1 MSHYIVDR
9 RPNGNGKSSP
19 NRKKLLDRV
28 KGSVKKTVKEAVQ
41 NGNIADIVKGG
52 NKVRVPVKD
61 LREPSIGHGEGGVT
75 ERTIPG
81 NNQKGRNFNTGDTIA
96 RPPKG
101 GQGPGGAGNS
111 GDGNDDFVFELTRDE
126 FLEFFFED
134 LELPDL
140 AQKKLAVTEEKKPMR
155 NGFSRDG
162 NPAALDLMQTMK
174 SSISRRAALRT
185 PKKKKLRELE
195 AALAVAVAEM
205 EAYYAD
211 PILMRAEPGLGG
223 LMAAA
228 IETQEKEIAELKRK
242 IKHVPYVDDIDL
254 RYRNW
259 TQKPIPA
266 TQAVMF
272 CVDGQTEYLSPTGWV
287 KIDQYGGGKVAQ
299 YNADGTMEFV
309 DPLQYVQTPYS
320 ALFIDIVGE
329 GINQRLTQNHR
340 FVYRDKSGTIK
351 ECLSQDVA
359 KLKGWHSKNAV
370 ITSFEFSGAGIP
382 LTDDEIR
389 FHIAFKADGTYQQ
402 DATNRAQFCFTKLR
416 KIERLKNILDRL
428 GWTYVESK
436 STDRTWIYCSTIER
450 ISKVFD
456 SEWYQA
462 NSSQLELIGEEVL
475 HWDGCVAQNSFTAKS
490 KDVVDYVQFVWAT
503 QGLGTRMYYTD
514 PVWVVRF
521 SQRNLRSLTQNVEIS
536 DVIGDDGMSY
546 CFTVPSGML
555 VLRRSETI
563 FVSGNCL
570 MDVSGSMSSWHKDIA
585 KRFYML
591 LYLFLYKN
599 YEKVEIVFV
608 RHHHTADEVDE
619 QTFFYDR
626 ASGGT
631 IVSEGLKLV
640 NKIIDDRYDKAKWN
654 VYVAQASDGD
664 NWQSDHEQTMIELN
678 KILSKVQFYFYI
690 DINQYS
696 QSDMFT
702 LYKEQVT
709 AGNFAQERIS
719 DVTEIYGVFR
729 KLFEAR

>member
-9 RPNGNGKSSP
+9 RPNGKGKSTP

-61 LREPSIGHGEGGVT
+61 LREPSISHGEGGVT

-81 NNQKGRNFNTGDTIA
+81 NDRHKFNTGDTIA
-96 RPPKG
+96 RPKKG
-101 GQGPGGAGNS
+101 GGKQGGGKA
-111 GDGNDDFVFELTRDE
+111 GDGGDGEDDFVFELTRDE

-155 NGFSRDG
+155 NGFARDG

-185 PKKKKLRELE
+185 PKKKKLREME
-195 AALAVAVAEM
+195 AALVIAKQEL
-205 EAYYAD
+205 EAYYAAD
-211 PILMRAEPGLGG
+211 PADVEPGLGG

-228 IETQEKEIAELKRK
+228 IETQEAEIEALKKK

-272 CVDGQTEYLSPTGWV
+272 
-287 KIDQYGGGKVAQ
+287 
-299 YNADGTMEFV
+299 
-309 DPLQYVQTPYS
+309 
-320 ALFIDIVGE
+320 
-329 GINQRLTQNHR
+329 
-340 FVYRDKSGTIK
+340 
-351 ECLSQDVA
+351 
-359 KLKGWHSKNAV
+359 
-370 ITSFEFSGAGIP
+370 
-382 LTDDEIR
+382 
-389 FHIAFKADGTYQQ
+389 
-402 DATNRAQFCFTKLR
+402 
-416 KIERLKNILDRL
+416 
-428 GWTYVESK
+428 
-436 STDRTWIYCSTIER
+436 
-450 ISKVFD
+450 
-456 SEWYQA
+456 
-462 NSSQLELIGEEVL
+462 
-475 HWDGCVAQNSFTAKS
+475 
-490 KDVVDYVQFVWAT
+490 
-503 QGLGTRMYYTD
+503 
-514 PVWVVRF
+514 
-521 SQRNLRSLTQNVEIS
+521 
-536 DVIGDDGMSY
+536 
-546 CFTVPSGML
+546 
-555 VLRRSETI
+555 
-563 FVSGNCL
+563 CL

-626 ASGGT
+626 SSGGT

-640 NKIIDDRYDKAKWN
+640 NKIIDDRYDSAKWN

-664 NWQSDHEQTMIELN
+664 NWESDHAATMTELN

-690 DINQYS
+690 DINQYN
-696 QSDMFT
+696 QSDMYT
-702 LYKEQVT
+702 LYEQQVT
-709 AGNFAQERIS
+709 AKNFAQERIA
-719 DVTEIYGVFR
+719 DVTQIYGVFR